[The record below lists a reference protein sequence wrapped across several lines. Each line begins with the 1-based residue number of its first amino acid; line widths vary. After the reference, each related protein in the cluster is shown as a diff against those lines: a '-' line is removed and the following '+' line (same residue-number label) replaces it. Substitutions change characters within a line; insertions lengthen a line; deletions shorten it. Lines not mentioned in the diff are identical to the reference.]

1 MAHQKFIIICFL
13 ISALFGCK
21 ATQNQESFSVVESTL
36 NGNPVIGS
44 FNMANIDFNP
54 KNMYPWCLTISI
66 ALDQNNLYPNKLPL
80 PGETKI
86 ANDEQDQLVSQIEKL
101 AKVKYV
107 GHLFNDSFL
116 DIYIYLDSPKRV
128 HEFLQIEKDKE
139 NLIRGMAYEIKEDPG
154 WAIVHGFLTAK

>member
-1 MAHQKFIIICFL
+1 
-13 ISALFGCK
+13 
-21 ATQNQESFSVVESTL
+21 
-36 NGNPVIGS
+36 
-44 FNMANIDFNP
+44 
-54 KNMYPWCLTISI
+54 MYPWCLTISI